1 MRKCA
6 VLLFCLTLAS
16 CGMLTQQ
23 PPAPNVIAATSKT
36 IAAVAIEV
44 GNAQKLGYIDV
55 AREGVLLDKLKKANA
70 DLRLAET
77 IRQNCPE
84 PCTATADILISV
96 DRALLEIRAQLPK
109 SKLENAP

>member
-1 MRKCA
+1 MKKVTA
-6 VLLFCLTLAS
+6 LLLCFLLGA
-16 CGMLTQQ
+16 CGMLTQT

-55 AREGVLLDKLKKANA
+55 MREGELLDKLKQANA
-70 DLRLAET
+70 DLRLANT
-77 IRQNCPE
+77 ILENCPE
-84 PCTATADILISV
+84 PCAASTDILKTV

-109 SKLENAP
+109 SKKGMPQ